1 MVHGLC
7 GCRGGAVEEYS
18 ERLSESGV
26 QISLV
31 GDVVIECCSE
41 SLSRISRSFGFDGD
55 FCGVVVV
62 GRCAAFAAFAR
73 AGFAGGRGIRRG
85 HRRNIE
91 LLENLD
97 RYSNVEAA
105 VQQLLG

>member
-1 MVHGLC
+1 LI

-26 QISLV
+26 QFSLV
-31 GDVVIECCSE
+31 GDVLIECCSE
-41 SLSRISRSFGFDGD
+41 SLSRIARKYFFGFDGD

-62 GRCAAFAAFAR
+62 VGRCAGFAAFAR
-73 AGFAGGRGIRRG
+73 AGFAGRRGIRRG

>member
-26 QISLV
+26 QFSLV

-41 SLSRISRSFGFDGD
+41 SLNRIGRSNFGFDGD
-55 FCGVVVV
+55 FCGVIV

>member
-41 SLSRISRSFGFDGD
+41 SLNRISRRFGFDGD
-55 FCGVVVV
+55 SGGVVVV

>member
-1 MVHGLC
+1 LNRIGRSNFGL
-7 GCRGGAVEEYS
+7 
-18 ERLSESGV
+18 
-26 QISLV
+26 
-31 GDVVIECCSE
+31 
-41 SLSRISRSFGFDGD
+41 DGD
-55 FCGVVVV
+55 FCGVIV

-73 AGFAGGRGIRRG
+73 AGFAGGRGVR